1 MSQSV
6 SSKYARNAKV
16 WATNGVAQQRCDEES
31 EQQHDVEEVC
41 ELLPV
46 VIWAL
51 TLTYIKDQHWC
62 DVIGS
67 AYLKVYKVISVT

>member
-6 SSKYARNAKV
+6 SSKFARNAIV

-51 TLTYIKDQHWC
+51 TLTSK
-62 DVIGS
+62 
-67 AYLKVYKVISVT
+67 ISTGVMSSVVPI